1 MLLLHHTILFRIF
14 LHIFPV
20 LSFWLQ
26 SLLFEFWSL
35 CLSHI
40 FCCSGTFIPIAILFH
55 FISQLH
61 HFMEQQ
67 TTTTTTTVTQ
77 QLHWQGH
84 NGNTEAILPNKPNTI
99 ATTFIQGILCCYC
112 VGNSQDDF
120 SNYNNRTD
128 TTTVNGVA
136 TSMLV
141 CCLSGCLSKRSGR
154 CCFSYWTVWTKCLPN
169 KVCCDWDQIIIN

>member
-1 MLLLHHTILFRIF
+1 MLLLHHAILFRIF

-35 CLSHI
+35 CLSH
-40 FCCSGTFIPIAILFH
+40 FLLLWDFHSDSDSLSFYFTTAPLYGTANNNNNN
-55 FISQLH
+55 SN
-61 HFMEQQ
+61 
-67 TTTTTTTVTQ
+67 TTTPLTRTQ
-77 QLHWQGH
+77 WQHRGH
-84 NGNTEAILPNKPNTI
+84 PSKQAHTI

-169 KVCCDWDQIIIN
+169 KICCDWDQIFTN